1 MSTIRSGLTALSLAA
16 LAAGT
21 LSPTAA
27 LAAPSS
33 TPGAGS
39 SAVSNPAADASTSA
53 TSTVAPQVRR
63 IEAYGTDHFT
73 LNGSAPGAQ
82 MINIAIPGGLGDVPI
97 VRQGRFTSI
106 LPNESLGKTAVIT
119 ALGSD
124 GRWSA
129 PVEVVLEPFLADG
142 EADAPGTPV
151 VHAVS
156 RYDGDDHI
164 VVEGTVTSDPLMF
177 ERPVVV
183 APSLGLVYD
192 AADANGAFALRVPA
206 AHAGETLEIRATR
219 SGLESDAVA
228 VELVE
233 TESNT
238 ASEVHPLEVASPT
251 AGDVLATPE
260 ATFAGSG
267 IPNSQIVVTRDEK
280 TNRASSTLCETRVSS
295 LGDWSCTSP
304 ALPAG
309 SHDTVITETPTWAS
323 AAKQET
329 RTAFSI
335 VDDADDDAAAG
346 WTPSQPMLSSVTE
359 NASGK
364 IVVRV
369 IANRATTAEIVVGD
383 HEETV
388 RGGNGR
394 FTFVLDGSLAGA
406 TATVTGILGEN
417 RGRSLEIPLT
427 PVAAPEPSPLAA
439 PRIHGIV
446 GDAENGF
453 YLAGTTSYFATEFD
467 VPGVI
472 VQHEGRFIGGADTT
486 WNGAFMISVDAEYAG
501 EELDVITVRDL
512 AMSDRTTVVVE
523 PTEGFDASEIF
534 PIDVTSPAE
543 GETIPADTEVFTGT
557 GIPGSTVAISSTTEG
572 SATLVVELG
581 KADVFADGSWSVE
594 LDAPLSAGDHEM
606 TVTETPYW
614 TDAGLAVS
622 TRSFTVADGSEGGE
636 DGEVAEK
643 PITVTTPTDGSTFAA
658 GSIVTFAGT
667 ATPGADIAVR
677 LGYGL
682 APVTG
687 TANASGDWT
696 VSRWLGNAPYTATIT
711 QSKDGQQIGERH
723 TGPTITPAATTAP
736 IVVTAP
742 ADGSTFAAGSVV
754 TYTGTATP
762 EATVSVRLG
771 YGLAPLVA
779 EADENGNWTV
789 SRWLGN
795 APYTATITQSKDGK
809 QIGGAHTG
817 PTITPAATTAPVV
830 VTAPTD
836 RSTFAAGSVVTFTGT
851 ATPGADIAVHLGYGL
866 APVTGTAN
874 ASGDWSVSRW
884 LGNAPYT
891 AKVIQSKNGTPLTA
905 THTGPTITPA
915 R

>member
-1 MSTIRSGLTALSLAA
+1 MSKIITGLATAGLATLVLGATTPLSAA
-16 LAAGT
+16 AVPPNGDRAAAAVDAEDRAT
-21 LSPTAA
+21 ASLPT
-27 LAAPSS
+27 
-33 TPGAGS
+33 
-39 SAVSNPAADASTSA
+39 
-53 TSTVAPQVRR
+53 PQVAFIQAEESGSRL
-63 IEAYGTDHFT
+63 T
-73 LNGSAPGAQ
+73 L
-82 MINIAIPGGLGDVPI
+82 GGLAPDADFVRIDVANGI
-97 VRQGRFTSI
+97 SGGTVGVWNGRFTHSI
-106 LPNESLGKTAVIT
+106 SAQDVGKTATIR
-119 ALGSD
+119 AYDYSS
-124 GRWSA
+124 RSSSA
-129 PVEVVLEPFLADG
+129 AEVVLGPMFAEG
-142 EADAPGTPV
+142 EDDAPGTPV

-156 RYDGDDHI
+156 QYDDDHLVI
-164 VVEGTVTSDPLMF
+164 EGTITH
-177 ERPVVV
+177 RPGLFHKTVVW
-183 APSLGLVYD
+183 AEGSGMSFDFPSE
-192 AADANGAFALRVPA
+192 NGAFSLTLPIAR
-206 AHAGETLEIRATR
+206 AGEVIDVTGSYGSHPSEA
-219 SGLESDAVA
+219 AQVA
-228 VELVE
+228 LVP
-233 TESNT
+233 TQRNT

-251 AGDVLATPE
+251 AGDLLAAPE

-280 TNRASSTLCETRVSS
+280 TNRTSSTLCETRVSS

-309 SHDTVITETPTWAS
+309 SHDTLITETPTWAS

-329 RTAFSI
+329 RTAFTV

-346 WTPSQPMLSSVTE
+346 WTPSQPMLSTVTE
-359 NASGK
+359 NASGR

-388 RGGNGR
+388 RGSNGR
-394 FTFVLDGSLAGA
+394 FAFELDGSLAGA
-406 TATVTGILGEN
+406 TATVTGLLGES

-439 PRIHGIV
+439 PRIHGVV
-446 GDAENGF
+446 GDAESGF

-472 VQHEGRFIGGADTT
+472 VQHEGSFIGGADTT
-486 WNGAFMISVDAEYAG
+486 WNGAFMISVDAQYAG

-523 PTEGFDASEIF
+523 PTEGLDASDIF

-557 GIPGSTVAISSTTEG
+557 GIPGSTVAISSTTET
-572 SATLVVELG
+572 SETLAGELG
-581 KADVFADGSWSVE
+581 KADVLADGSWRVE

-606 TVTETPYW
+606 TVTETPFW
-614 TDAGLAVS
+614 EEAAPAVS
-622 TRSFTVADGSEGGE
+622 TRSFTVADDSEGGE
-636 DGEVAEK
+636 SDERT
-643 PITVTTPTDGSTFAA
+643 ITVTSPVDGSTFAA

-711 QSKDGQQIGERH
+711 QSKDGKQIGERH

-742 ADGSTFAAGSVV
+742 TDGSTFAAGSVV
-754 TYTGTATP
+754 TFTGTATP

-779 EADENGNWTV
+779 DADENGDWSV

-809 QIGGAHTG
+809 QIGGSHTG

-836 RSTFAAGSVVTFTGT
+836 GSTFAAGSAVTFTGT

-866 APVTGTAN
+866 APLAAEADENGN
-874 ASGDWSVSRW
+874 WSVSRW